1 MKYPFPVGTADF
13 IQGDEAIARAAI
25 LAGCRFYAGY
35 PITPASEIFEAMA
48 LYMPLVDGV
57 VIQMEDEIA
66 SIAAIIGASWAGV
79 KAMTATSGP
88 GFSLMQENIGYAV
101 MTETPIVI
109 VDVQRGGPSTGQPT
123 LPSQGDI
130 MQSIWGTH
138 GDHSLIVL
146 SPSTVQEA
154 FDFTIRAFNLA
165 EKYRTPVI
173 LLSDAEVGH
182 MRERVY
188 IPNPDEIEI
197 VNRKLPQNEEEA
209 ELPFGDPHG
218 DGVPPMPIFGK
229 GYRTYVTGL
238 THDERGRPRTV
249 EREVHERIIRRI
261 VEKIEKNK
269 KDIFDYEVKEIE
281 DAEIA
286 IITTGIVARSAL
298 RAVRDLRREGIR
310 AGLVKINTIWPFD
323 FEFIEKIAEK
333 VERIYVPEMNLG
345 QLYHLVRE
353 GANGK
358 AEVKLISKIGGEVHT
373 PVEIVE
379 FIRRDMR

>member
-1 MKYPFPVGTADF
+1 
-13 IQGDEAIARAAI
+13 
-25 LAGCRFYAGY
+25 
-35 PITPASEIFEAMA
+35 
-48 LYMPLVDGV
+48 
-57 VIQMEDEIA
+57 
-66 SIAAIIGASWAGV
+66 
-79 KAMTATSGP
+79 
-88 GFSLMQENIGYAV
+88 LMQENIGYAV
-101 MTETPIVI
+101 MTETPIV
-109 VDVQRGGPSTGQPT
+109 VVNVQRGGPSTGQPT

-138 GDHSLIVL
+138 GDHTLIVL

-188 IPNPDEIEI
+188 IPEPDEIEI
-197 VNRKLPQNEEEA
+197 VNRKLPGSEEEA
-209 ELPFGDPHG
+209 KLPFGDPHG

-238 THDERGRPRTV
+238 THDEKGRPRTV
-249 EREVHERIIRRI
+249 EREVHERLIRRI
-261 VEKIEKNK
+261 FEKIEKNK
-269 KDIFDYEVKEIE
+269 KDIFDYEARELD

-286 IITTGIVARSAL
+286 IVTTGIVARSAL
-298 RAVRDLRREGIR
+298 RAIKELRNLGIK
-310 AGLVKINTIWPFD
+310 AGLLKINTIWPFD
-323 FEFIEKIAEK
+323 FELIEKVAEK

-345 QLYHLVRE
+345 QLYHLVKE

-373 PVEIVE
+373 PMEIID
-379 FIRRDMR
+379 FIRRDLS

>member
-1 MKYPFPVGTADF
+1 MKLPFPVGKADF

-101 MTETPIVI
+101 MTETPIVV

-130 MQSIWGTH
+130 MQAIWGTH

-165 EKYRTPVI
+165 EKYRTPVV
-173 LLSDAEVGH
+173 LLTDAEVGH

-197 VNRKLPQNEEEA
+197 VNRKLPQSEEEA
-209 ELPFGDPHG
+209 KLPFGDPHG
-218 DGVPPMPIFGK
+218 DGIPPMPIFGK
-229 GYRTYVTGL
+229 GFRTYVTGL

-249 EREVHERIIRRI
+249 EREVHERLIRRI

-269 KDIFDYEVKEIE
+269 KDIFDYESYELE
-281 DAEIA
+281 DADVA
-286 IITTGIVARSAL
+286 IVSTGIVARSAL
-298 RAVRDLRREGIR
+298 RAVKMLRENGIK
-310 AGLVKINTIWPFD
+310 AGLLKINTIWPFD
-323 FEFIEKIAEK
+323 FELIERVAEG
-333 VERIYVPEMNLG
+333 VEVIYVAEMNLG
-345 QLYHLVRE
+345 QLYHLVKE

-358 AEVKLISKIGGEVHT
+358 ARVELISKIGGEVHT
-373 PVEIVE
+373 PMEIIDFV
-379 FIRRDMR
+379 RRDLK